1 MGKVRKSKTYRQHQP
16 AVPVIKK
23 AKDVEEEEAPEDKED
38 EAINALSRGQRK
50 RQKRRDAFNK
60 KMGMVER
67 TILQKKKD
75 AKKESDGIFGDFEDL
90 QKSLFSETT
99 VPATTADAAP
109 KAPTKLT
116 GKQKKRLAIHELG
129 HLKAVH
135 SHPSFQA
142 NPFAAI
148 QMHLQNTV
156 VAAQAP
162 VAAPSKANKK

>member
-1 MGKVRKSKTYRQHQP
+1 MGKVRKAKSYRQHQP
-16 AVPVIKK
+16 AVPVVKK
-23 AKDVEEEEAPEDKED
+23 AKDAAVDEEDAPVEDKED
-38 EAINALSRGQRK
+38 AAISALSRGQRK

-67 TILQKKKD
+67 SILQKKKE
-75 AKKESDGIFGDFEDL
+75 AKKESDGMFGDLDDL
-90 QKSLFSETT
+90 QQSLFSETMSS
-99 VPATTADAAP
+99 TTATDAAP

-156 VAAQAP
+156 VAAQAVSNP
-162 VAAPSKANKK
+162 NDK